1 MVTPIATYV
10 KDPNATLDYTVD
22 WAAWLSGVSDTLA
35 SVAWTVPA
43 GLTQVAVSNSTT
55 SATIFLSGG
64 TAGNSY
70 DVVCRVTTA
79 ASQARIN
86 DRTIRIKCKET

>member
-10 KDPNATLDYTVD
+10 KDPDATLDYTVD
-22 WAAWLSGVSDTLA
+22 WTAWLSGVSDTISSA
-35 SVAWTVPA
+35 AWTVPA
-43 GLTQVAVSNSTT
+43 GLTQVAVSATTT

-70 DVVCRVTTA
+70 DVVCRITTA
-79 ASQARIN
+79 ASTPRIN